1 MSGLSTGGGSSAVA
15 ASAHAGCERFRYT
28 DPLVI
33 GMTRRALAARLG
45 HPDTSAGIPEARWM
59 RAMTFE
65 SLVRHERFVSELLTT
80 TVGRLSLVRPE
91 AVRRANG
98 RVSVDA
104 TATALQQAHLKSVH
118 EGVATMVTNLAV
130 PFVGMEDV
138 AGATPVKPDFAIVAP
153 RHRLGA
159 DGTVRLGG
167 GIGAGRCAAPQSRF
181 TGFAWPGHHRV
192 RHRGAEARTAAA
204 HPLQRGLVV
213 SGLFGTAGRI

>member
-1 MSGLSTGGGSSAVA
+1 
-15 ASAHAGCERFRYT
+15 
-28 DPLVI
+28 
-33 GMTRRALAARLG
+33 
-45 HPDTSAGIPEARWM
+45 M

-138 AGATPVKPDFAIVAP
+138 AGATPVK
-153 RHRLGA
+153 RHRCA
-159 DGTVRLGG
+159 TASAGG
-167 GIGAGRCAAPQSRF
+167 RWNGGLRRRSAHRF
-181 TGFAWPGHHRV
+181 VA
-192 RHRGAEARTAAA
+192 RHG
-204 HPLQRGLVV
+204 
-213 SGLFGTAGRI
+213 

>member
-1 MSGLSTGGGSSAVA
+1 MA

-98 RVSVDA
+98 RV
-104 TATALQQAHLKSVH
+104 Q
-118 EGVATMVTNLAV
+118 G
-130 PFVGMEDV
+130 
-138 AGATPVKPDFAIVAP
+138 
-153 RHRLGA
+153 
-159 DGTVRLGG
+159 
-167 GIGAGRCAAPQSRF
+167 
-181 TGFAWPGHHRV
+181 
-192 RHRGAEARTAAA
+192 
-204 HPLQRGLVV
+204 
-213 SGLFGTAGRI
+213 